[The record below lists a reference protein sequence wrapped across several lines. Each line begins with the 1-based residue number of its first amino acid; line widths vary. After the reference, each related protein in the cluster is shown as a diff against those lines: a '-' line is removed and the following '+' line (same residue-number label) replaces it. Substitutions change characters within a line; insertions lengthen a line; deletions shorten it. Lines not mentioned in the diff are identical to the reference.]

1 MPALLGRPTMSAR
14 PRRRPPSS
22 VAHEEGGGPAA
33 GLLWG
38 QAVSC

>member
-1 MPALLGRPTMSAR
+1 MPALLGRPTMSA
-14 PRRRPPSS
+14 RPPSS